1 MAGYSDLSV
10 KFGVPLMGGDTTA
23 SGSGLTICVTA
34 IGEGEAAHIKRRSAA
49 LPGDIVMTAGTLGDS
64 AAGLS
69 LAERGSSRYPHL
81 LNAHLSPT
89 PQVDEGA
96 MARKPK
102 RSARHDGYI

>member
-1 MAGYSDLSV
+1 MASFMAISRPEGVPDRWYEEFMAGYSDLSV

-34 IGEGEAAHIKRRSAA
+34 IGEGEASHIKRRSAA

-69 LAERGSSRYPHL
+69 LAER
-81 LNAHLSPT
+81 AETKCT
-89 PQVDEGA
+89 P
-96 MARKPK
+96 
-102 RSARHDGYI
+102 